1 MKDEFHFLLECS
13 LYHELR
19 ITYIKPYYWKNIDYA
34 KLMCNEGR
42 WFVDMSLYVCIMN
55 VYMFDYWL
63 HTQRHVCQRYSVINS
78 WNSCILNWWLT
89 IIRAWTLSL
98 LRYMVKDNQHTG
110 RDTLQNNIYKNTN
123 TKCAFNHTTTSI
135 CYL

>member
-89 IIRAWTLSL
+89 INRAWTLSL
-98 LRYMVKDNQHTG
+98 LRYMVKVYG
-110 RDTLQNNIYKNTN
+110 VTLCTSVITTPQVHNMAAKNKKANRINNYQ
-123 TKCAFNHTTTSI
+123 
-135 CYL
+135 